1 MFAVATNSN
10 MMNNDMDLSY
20 FSQGPFLQ
28 LYGIQNLVVLNSGRK
43 ICASVTSRVKTRYSD
58 MLTSKTKHLQ
68 QSPNL

>member
-43 ICASVTSRVKTRYSD
+43 ICASVTSTVKTRYSD